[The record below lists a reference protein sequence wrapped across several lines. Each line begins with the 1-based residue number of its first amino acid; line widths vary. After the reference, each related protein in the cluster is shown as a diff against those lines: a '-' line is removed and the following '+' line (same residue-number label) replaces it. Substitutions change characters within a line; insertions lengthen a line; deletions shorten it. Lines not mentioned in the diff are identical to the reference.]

1 MSQQLKS
8 HSRQARGTTTEALP
22 QQAPLSFAHSTHTQ
36 HPWMVVSRALRANY
50 DHQPGPMRFLI
61 SASAPTTRSGCA
73 FWSIGAGRFMASVAL
88 SPPAYSFLRDRR
100 KSDRSLSLLLIP
112 AGYKPFSCCKHSTI
126 VGPASA
132 ALAKRWL
139 SPLRPVILVTVAE
152 VDFCCGCRG
161 FCRS

>member
-1 MSQQLKS
+1 
-8 HSRQARGTTTEALP
+8 
-22 QQAPLSFAHSTHTQ
+22 
-36 HPWMVVSRALRANY
+36 
-50 DHQPGPMRFLI
+50 
-61 SASAPTTRSGCA
+61 
-73 FWSIGAGRFMASVAL
+73 MASVAL

-112 AGYKPFSCCKHSTI
+112 AGYKPFSCCKNSTI

-152 VDFCCGCRG
+152 VDFAAAAAAFAAREWGAVNYLG
-161 FCRS
+161 RSEAIRRLVELGLKAKGK